1 MTQHGFAR
9 DVEFVHRDGKYVL
22 VEDGHRDNY
31 PCAFELVAEYSTQ
44 GNTLVCNWCGIADRV
59 GFSGGVKERDGI
71 HSLAPNE
78 TYNFKYSIS
87 IAE

>member
-44 GNTLVCNWCGIADRV
+44 GNTLVCD
-59 GFSGGVKERDGI
+59 
-71 HSLAPNE
+71 
-78 TYNFKYSIS
+78 
-87 IAE
+87 